1 MRSSRG
7 QRWCSGSR
15 GQRPP
20 STLERIVVVGAAIL
34 PLLLLFSLAMTLL
47 VAGGGVL
54 LYYAVLAVIALPL
67 ALMLL
72 MLTRIVVAFATTIGQ
87 IVVALTA
94 RITAAD
100 GGAAVPDRRGA
111 GTKNRRIK
119 KLRARAGAA
128 RKGRPSTAALLVAV
142 WCVASADT
150 TAVPG
155 PSACMAGQEHCGI
168 ETKAAPDPS
177 PGISTPDEM
186 FTSAAVLEQIC
197 AETGFRRSMI
207 AIRRRQRD
215 DPTPNDAD
223 LVIEAKKCLMLEQ
236 EWRVKT
242 DDWYEE
248 AARLFALSD
257 GNIPAARRRSLL
269 STLKVD
275 QHEESLINSE
285 FYRIVHLIK
294 LDETDEKNLLWMLSY
309 IDPSV
314 LERLISGDVPDL
326 KSMQPRAAVDGPRW
340 PSLAPENASPRHRF
354 QSTENLPPEQQPP
367 PMLSSNSRISLL
379 PTLEL
384 AGYRRGWGICD
395 VPLSETCQARQ
406 AHLRSDCYDSPPGR
420 DRYTNDSR
428 RALHS
433 PSDLLTT
440 LADVSCPDVVGL
452 PSAFAR
458 RPTQRDL
465 SSP

>member
-1 MRSSRG
+1 
-7 QRWCSGSR
+7 
-15 GQRPP
+15 
-20 STLERIVVVGAAIL
+20 
-34 PLLLLFSLAMTLL
+34 
-47 VAGGGVL
+47 
-54 LYYAVLAVIALPL
+54 
-67 ALMLL
+67 MLL
-72 MLTRIVVAFATTIGQ
+72 MLTRIVVAFAATIGQ

-94 RITAAD
+94 RITATD

-111 GTKNRRIK
+111 GTKNRRSK
-119 KLRARAGAA
+119 ERRARAGAA
-128 RKGRPSTAALLVAV
+128 RKSRLSTAALLVAV

-155 PSACMAGQEHCGI
+155 PSACMAGQEHCGF

-177 PGISTPDEM
+177 PGIITPDEM
-186 FTSAAVLEQIC
+186 FTSAAALEQISRTYRLLSQ
-197 AETGFRRSMI
+197 E
-207 AIRRRQRD
+207 Q
-215 DPTPNDAD
+215 
-223 LVIEAKKCLMLEQ
+223 EQ

-326 KSMQPRAAVDGPRW
+326 KSMQPRAAVDGFVVSILCVIAFGCLLFLMR
-340 PSLAPENASPRHRF
+340 SGSVSGIVDMVALCSA
-354 QSTENLPPEQQPP
+354 
-367 PMLSSNSRISLL
+367 ISLN
-379 PTLEL
+379 
-384 AGYRRGWGICD
+384 R
-395 VPLSETCQARQ
+395 SETVTRNGKEGGKDG
-406 AHLRSDCYDSPPGR
+406 LRMRGGGKMK
-420 DRYTNDSR
+420 R
-428 RALHS
+428 RRE
-433 PSDLLTT
+433 P
-440 LADVSCPDVVGL
+440 
-452 PSAFAR
+452 
-458 RPTQRDL
+458 
-465 SSP
+465 